1 MLAPPAL
8 LVSLRNISLRH
19 ISVHRQLH
27 PRTSVYFH
35 QRRFHRATVDQFVRR
50 GESGRENRG
59 FQKSGLW
66 ENYQLRT
73 NRCVMTF
80 CSFQRAVSFFSTVEI
95 LEKNPSVAEA
105 AVDGLLLIQ
114 RRPLASPLTT
124 LLLVL
129 LSHEFI

>member
-19 ISVHRQLH
+19 ISVHRQLRR
-27 PRTSVYFH
+27 RTSVCS
-35 QRRFHRATVDQFVRR
+35 RRQHFRQSIAGRIWRQD
-50 GESGRENRG
+50 ESGRETRG

-66 ENYQLRT
+66 ENYRKLRT

-114 RRPLASPLTT
+114 RQNIAVRT
-124 LLLVL
+124 
-129 LSHEFI
+129 

>member
-66 ENYQLRT
+66 ENYRSYERISLH
-73 NRCVMTF
+73 F

-95 LEKNPSVAEA
+95 LEKNPSVAE
-105 AVDGLLLIQ
+105 
-114 RRPLASPLTT
+114 
-124 LLLVL
+124 
-129 LSHEFI
+129 